1 MHRTRFKFNQHSDSS
16 PLSKFPKHLII
27 TGIGDSLR
35 SSSPPRSLKNS
46 QKSLAQ
52 APSKSVSFQPS
63 FHSIPLKKPNLSFIL
78 RRNPVKVRGV
88 MMDLDYISNSNLAGN
103 TSTPALPPANK
114 SSSAIRKQRIPLP
127 PQRMP
132 RIHSRKVRYSHNQ
145 VPEVINIVTDS
156 KTGRSLSRKKERV
169 VKSKPGRKNKSVST
183 SFDNAYTNW
192 VFEEDSKID
201 MFNHD

>member
-1 MHRTRFKFNQHSDSS
+1 MHRTRFKFSYQSDSS

-35 SSSPPRSLKNS
+35 SSSPPRSLKPS

-52 APSKSVSFQPS
+52 VPSKSVSFQPS
-63 FHSIPLKKPNLSFIL
+63 FHSISSKKPNLSFIL

-103 TSTPALPPANK
+103 TSTPALPPANNY
-114 SSSAIRKQRIPLP
+114 SSAIRKQRIPLP
-127 PQRMP
+127 PHRMP
-132 RIHSRKVRYSHNQ
+132 RIHSRKARYSHNQ

-156 KTGRSLSRKKERV
+156 KPSRSLSRRKKRV
-169 VKSKPGRKNKSVST
+169 VKNKTGRKNKSVST

-192 VFEEDSKID
+192 VFEEDSRMD